1 MFKLVQMKVFFWH
14 RLEISFT
21 IPIPSLHFSLQ
32 PSVQH
37 SSQTAFYISKE
48 IFEGCRWWYRFL
60 LYLFIKRSRKQE
72 RARVKFIWN
81 SWSDAQLVTFLLLLA
96 FLKVLQERLNHC
108 QLACLPYLHVF
119 SYLPA
124 ANFDSVYFSL
134 RSITFSSYNE
144 KSFTGK
150 TYTGPPNKI
159 KIHYEA
165 CITIQTAFVSKMQNK
180 YFIIYWF

>member
-1 MFKLVQMKVFFWH
+1 MQCLNWFRSRSLFFWH
-14 RLEISFT
+14 CLDISYT

-48 IFEGCRWWYRFL
+48 IFEGCRWWYKFL

-119 SYLPA
+119 HICQPPTSTL
-124 ANFDSVYFSL
+124 FTFLSV
-134 RSITFSSYNE
+134 R
-144 KSFTGK
+144 
-150 TYTGPPNKI
+150 
-159 KIHYEA
+159 
-165 CITIQTAFVSKMQNK
+165 
-180 YFIIYWF
+180 